1 MENKEKQVIKS
12 KITKKEQSYKQKGI
26 TLVALVI
33 TVVIMLILAGVA
45 IAAVVDG
52 DGLFSK
58 TREVNEAYENAVEDE
73 GNMLQSMMNQIDKY
87 IENPSNPIIKDPAK
101 IGTIMTEN
109 QTFDGRIKGTYN
121 NPIIPKGFAAIN
133 ENGADWGTENGYQK
147 GLIITDEVDQNGKS
161 VGNEFVWVPVDGKI
175 VKFERYDFGIGDALY
190 EDCTETIP
198 EELLESVNDNE
209 GFYIARFETG
219 EGDNKEVISKKG
231 KMIYNKVNSQ
241 TAKTLSEQM
250 YRIEDNEFGIIS
262 TLIYGAQWDTTLK
275 FIMSYDVNESG
286 YDIYPFNSTGMGN
299 YSEGDEFESLNDP
312 AVSGASEAFRQ
323 KNIYDLAGNVWEWT
337 MEMYKDEERVNRGG
351 DMYNPGNESPASYRN
366 NTPVQTENNTH
377 LGFRIALYVK

>member
-1 MENKEKQVIKS
+1 
-12 KITKKEQSYKQKGI
+12 
-26 TLVALVI
+26 
-33 TVVIMLILAGVA
+33 MLILAGVA

-58 TREVNEAYENAVEDE
+58 TREVTEAYENAVEDE

-87 IENPSNPIIKDPAK
+87 IENSSNPIIKDPAK

-366 NTPVQTENNTH
+366 NTPAQTENNTH
-377 LGFRIALYVK
+377 LGFRIALYIK

>member
-58 TREVNEAYENAVEDE
+58 TREVTEAYENAVEDE

-377 LGFRIALYVK
+377 LGFRIALYIK

>member
-58 TREVNEAYENAVEDE
+58 TREVTEAYENAVEDE

-133 ENGADWGTENGYQK
+133 ENGAD
-147 GLIITDEVDQNGKS
+147 
-161 VGNEFVWVPVDGKI
+161 
-175 VKFERYDFGIGDALY
+175 
-190 EDCTETIP
+190 
-198 EELLESVNDNE
+198 
-209 GFYIARFETG
+209 
-219 EGDNKEVISKKG
+219 
-231 KMIYNKVNSQ
+231 
-241 TAKTLSEQM
+241 
-250 YRIEDNEFGIIS
+250 
-262 TLIYGAQWDTTLK
+262 
-275 FIMSYDVNESG
+275 
-286 YDIYPFNSTGMGN
+286 
-299 YSEGDEFESLNDP
+299 
-312 AVSGASEAFRQ
+312 
-323 KNIYDLAGNVWEWT
+323 
-337 MEMYKDEERVNRGG
+337 
-351 DMYNPGNESPASYRN
+351 
-366 NTPVQTENNTH
+366 
-377 LGFRIALYVK
+377 

>member
-45 IAAVVDG
+45 IVAVVDG

-58 TREVNEAYENAVEDE
+58 TRAATEAYENAVEDE

-377 LGFRIALYVK
+377 LGFRIALYIK